1 MPEVLKPRA
10 LHTGDSIRVVSLS
23 SPVDERRL
31 ARGCEELSR
40 LGYRT
45 QVDTRSV
52 LARDGFFA
60 GSAAERFKALGAA
73 LVETESRAVICSRG
87 GYGANYLL
95 ELTEKIP
102 RPAAPKIFAGYS
114 DCTLLHAYFWQR
126 FHWVTFYG
134 PMVASGLDAGA
145 DAPKGYDRASF
156 LRALTETRRGWT
168 LDLGGEALV
177 SGSAEGVLLGGCLTL
192 LESVLGT
199 PWALD
204 ASGAILI
211 LEDIAMKP
219 YQVDRSLM
227 HLRRAG
233 QFQGVRAIILGD
245 FPGCEAPAGS
255 ESVREV
261 AARVLRPLGIP
272 VIWGARLGHTDRP
285 MLTVPLGVRARLS
298 GEDGSEGARLEILEP
313 ACVPPE

>member
-10 LHTGDSIRVVSLS
+10 LRTGDSIRVVSLS
-23 SPVDERRL
+23 SPVDEGRL
-31 ARGCEELSR
+31 GRGCEELLR

-45 QVDTRSV
+45 QLDKRSV
-52 LARDGFFA
+52 LARDGFLA
-60 GSAAERFKALGAA
+60 GPAAERLGALSSA
-73 LVETESRAVICSRG
+73 LAETESRAVICSRG

-95 ELTEKIP
+95 ETMEKIP

-126 FHWVTFYG
+126 FHWITFYG
-134 PMVASGLDAGA
+134 PMVASGLEAGA
-145 DAPKGYDRASF
+145 DAAKGYDRASF
-156 LRALTETRRGWT
+156 LRALTETQRGWT
-168 LDLGGEALV
+168 VDLGGEALIP
-177 SGSAEGVLLGGCLTL
+177 GAAEGVLLGGCLTL
-192 LESVLGT
+192 LESMLGT

-204 ASGAILI
+204 ASGANLI
-211 LEDIAMKP
+211 LEDLAMKP

-227 HLRRAG
+227 HLKQAG
-233 QFQGVRAIILGD
+233 QFRNVRAIILGD

-298 GEDGSEGARLEILEP
+298 AESGPEGARLEILEP